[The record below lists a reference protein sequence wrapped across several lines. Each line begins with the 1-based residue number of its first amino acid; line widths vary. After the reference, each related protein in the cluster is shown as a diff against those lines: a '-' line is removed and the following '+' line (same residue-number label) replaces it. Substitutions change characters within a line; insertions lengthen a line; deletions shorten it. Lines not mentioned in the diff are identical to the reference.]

1 MNDIMNDIKEHLI
14 AENICKKNELKFNL
28 ADSSNDVTVLWLYGG
43 YKQPV
48 GTSKTIQVKTYST
61 KPEVAKERIQQLF
74 DALISRE
81 PNRISTINNKK
92 MRVVESQPPFFEEKD
107 TQNRFVWVFNITVTA
122 F

>member
-1 MNDIMNDIKEHLI
+1 MTDVIAEIREHLI
-14 AENICKKNELKFNL
+14 DLGVVKKNELKNNI
-28 ADSSNDVTVLWLYGG
+28 ADNSNDVSVLWLYGG
-43 YKQPV
+43 YKEHK

-61 KPEVAKERIQQLF
+61 DAETAKKRIQQLF
-74 DALISRE
+74 DALISDE

-107 TQNRFVWVFNITVTA
+107 TQNRFVWVFNITVTT